1 MRCSSHE
8 QCYSTLSPA
17 RTGMGN
23 CLRAGI
29 PPRYVTKPTRST
41 QLWMAGGKGG
51 DITYAGWRV
60 TLWDPI
66 RHVNSHKG
74 EREACSRTAMS
85 GYFTLGYLLMN

>member
-1 MRCSSHE
+1 
-8 QCYSTLSPA
+8 
-17 RTGMGN
+17 
-23 CLRAGI
+23 
-29 PPRYVTKPTRST
+29 
-41 QLWMAGGKGG
+41 MAGGKGG